1 MSFRESYELTI
12 GEFTTWKSGG
22 TPLKSKSE
30 YWNGN
35 IPWISA
41 KNFKETK
48 ISRSDMMITEEGLKK
63 GSRIA
68 NVGSILL
75 LVRGSGLFNDIPIG
89 LVVKPVAFNQDLKSI
104 EVDQSKIT
112 PEYFHF
118 WLRSNKHVLEGLLE
132 HTSIGAGKFDIDRL
146 QSLKVVI
153 PQKCEQIS
161 IVDTLKLFDDKI
173 ELNNHINK
181 NLEEMAQALYKSWF
195 VDFEPFQDGE
205 FEDSELGM
213 IPKGWRAVSLN
224 DVCAS
229 ISVKHNFNNE
239 KLIFLNTGDIEKGLF
254 LHCDYSDVNQ
264 MPGQAKKSI
273 AKGDI
278 LYSEIRP
285 INKHYAYVNFDS
297 DDYVV
302 STKLMVIR
310 ATAINNRRLYHYL
323 TSNDIIHKLQNE
335 AESRSGTFPQIRFE
349 HIRKLMILIADIET
363 ENTFVNFLE
372 DLYNKIDNNNYQ
384 SEVLKELRNALLPK
398 LMSGEIRVP
407 IEEVN

>member
-1 MSFRESYELTI
+1 MSFKEVTLGELSYGGKGSYGIAASAVEYTDDLHTYLRITDINDDGTI
-12 GEFTTWKSGG
+12 NKDGLKSVDDENAEKYILKPNDIVFARTGGSTGRSYYYDGSDGEFVFAGFLIKFSLD
-22 TPLKSKSE
+22 PSKVNPKYLKYYTLSDE
-30 YWNGN
+30 YKGWVTSFNTGSTRGN
-35 IPWISA
+35 INA
-41 KNFKETK
+41 QTYANMK
-48 ISRSDMMITEEGLKK
+48 IKLPDR
-63 GSRIA
+63 
-68 NVGSILL
+68 NQQNL
-75 LVRGSGLFNDIPIG
+75 LVNTLS
-89 LVVKPVAFNQDLKSI
+89 
-104 EVDQSKIT
+104 
-112 PEYFHF
+112 
-118 WLRSNKHVLEGLLE
+118 
-132 HTSIGAGKFDIDRL
+132 
-146 QSLKVVI
+146 SLN
-153 PQKCEQIS
+153 
-161 IVDTLKLFDDKI
+161 DKI
-173 ELNNHINK
+173 ELNNRINK

-195 VDFEPFQDGE
+195 VDFEPFRNGE

-213 IPKGWRAVSLN
+213 IPKGWRAVSLD

-273 AKGDI
+273 TKGDI

-310 ATAINNRRLYHYL
+310 ATVINSRRLYHYL

-349 HIRKLMILIADIET
+349 HIKKLMILIADDET
-363 ENTFVNFLE
+363 ENTFIHFLE

-384 SEVLKELRNALLPK
+384 SEVLKELRNTLLPK
-398 LMSGEIRVP
+398 LISGEIRVP